1 MLALC
6 CRDGTRE
13 AASIKWRKEK
23 KSRVSSLTKTVK
35 EEAGGWSEREDKH
48 KKSWQIC
55 QKTTTT
61 TSPKAPLS
69 LFFLLFGFFFVL
81 FTLGWGWKLGEVIG
95 IMDLASEKKRKC
107 ACFLPLDFPRRQA
120 TIFINLL
127 GKLTTEW
134 GWNGNKNPI
143 STQYPEYIK
152 FLCPTLIK
160 VANRPKVCRKS
171 FSFIDLCQKMKQKE
185 ILLIEIS
192 WSFLVIFIID

>member
-1 MLALC
+1 MQCISYCPFSLHFMLALC

-107 ACFLPLDFPRRQA
+107 ACFLPLDFSKKA
-120 TIFINLL
+120 GNNLYKST
-127 GKLTTEW
+127 GEIDHRMGVEW
-134 GWNGNKNPI
+134 
-143 STQYPEYIK
+143 Q
-152 FLCPTLIK
+152 
-160 VANRPKVCRKS
+160 
-171 FSFIDLCQKMKQKE
+171 
-185 ILLIEIS
+185 
-192 WSFLVIFIID
+192 